1 MNNVAIEVLNI
12 DSIDGKRL
20 EGPEVDLLVMNKP
33 FLLQLQIDDLPIF
46 DGFQFLTIDR
56 VDGKI

>member
-1 MNNVAIEVLNI
+1 MNNVAIEVHNI

-20 EGPEVDLLVMNKP
+20 ERPEVDLLVMHKP